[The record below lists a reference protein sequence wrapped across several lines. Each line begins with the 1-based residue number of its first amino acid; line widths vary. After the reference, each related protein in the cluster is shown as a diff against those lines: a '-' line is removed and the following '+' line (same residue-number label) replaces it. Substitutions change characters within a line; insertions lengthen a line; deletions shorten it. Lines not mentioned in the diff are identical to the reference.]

1 MRIGSLFSG
10 IGGLDLGLERAGVG
24 RTVWQ
29 VEADPFCRGVL
40 ARHWPDAVR
49 YDDVREVRGG
59 AVEPVDLL
67 CGGFPC
73 QDVSNAGKRAGLDG
87 ERSGLW
93 YEFDRL
99 VGELRP
105 RFVVI
110 ENVAALLGRG
120 GPDVLRSLA
129 ARGYDA
135 WWDCV
140 PASAVGAPHRRDRLF
155 IVAWRVGDAER
166 ERLEGEHDSGAAA
179 RAALVAV
186 RARNEWP
193 TESGVGRVAD
203 GVSGGVDGLTFP
215 TPRASDGRDK
225 GRAGGKMPSLETV
238 VMWPTP
244 THGDHDRGPG
254 APASRQ
260 GSPNLTDA
268 VAMFPTPTRADGE
281 RSSLTY
287 CRGNET
293 LLGAVMWPTPAAG
306 DEAGGRAMPPGTT
319 GTGRTPD
326 GRKVQVGLPNAVRM
340 WPTPTAMLANE
351 SEDIASWEARR
362 EATRLRVGNGNGFGE
377 PLGVAARRHVR
388 PVQPWERDVP
398 RTVTRSDRAAN
409 AIRKARLRALGNAVV
424 PQVGEVIGRVVVA
437 LRDAMVSP

>member
-1 MRIGSLFSG
+1 VRIGSLFSG

-59 AVEPVDLL
+59 AVGPVDVL

-99 VGELRP
+99 VGELAP

-140 PASAVGAPHRRDRLF
+140 PAAAIGAPHRRDRLF
-155 IVAWRVGDAER
+155 IVAWRVGDAKR
-166 ERLEGEHDSGAAA
+166 DRLEGKHDPGAAA

-186 RARNEWP
+186 RTRNEWP
-193 TESGVGRVAD
+193 TERGMGRAAD
-203 GVSGGVDGLTFP
+203 GVSGGLDG
-215 TPRASDGRDK
+215 
-225 GRAGGKMPSLETV
+225 

-244 THGDHDRGPG
+244 MC
-254 APASRQ
+254 
-260 GSPNLTDA
+260 GSPPDA
-268 VAMFPTPTRADGE
+268 P
-281 RSSLTY
+281 
-287 CRGNET
+287 RGN
-293 LLGAVMWPTPAAG
+293 AAQ
-306 DEAGGRAMPPGTT
+306 GGIAL
-319 GTGRTPD
+319 
-326 GRKVQVGLPNAVRM
+326 VQSVRM

-351 SEDIASWEARR
+351 SEDIASWEERR

-377 PLGVAARRHVR
+377 PLGVAVRRAAMWPTPTRTAIDGNGWQRDDAGRIKETLSGATGGASMPPGTRRFR

-398 RTVTRSDRAAN
+398 RTIPRPDRAEN
-409 AIRKARLRALGNAVV
+409 AVRKARLRALGNAVV

-437 LRDAMVSP
+437 LRDAMEAP

>member
-1 MRIGSLFSG
+1 VSGDERRPPRIGSLFSG

-49 YDDVREVRGG
+49 YNDVREVRGG

-140 PASAVGAPHRRDRLF
+140 PAAAVGAPHRRDRLF

-166 ERLEGEHDSGAAA
+166 ERLEGQHDPGAAA
-179 RAALVAV
+179 RSALVAV

-193 TESGVGRVAD
+193 TESVLGRVAD
-203 GVSGGVDGLTFP
+203 GIPGGVD
-215 TPRASDGRDK
+215 R
-225 GRAGGKMPSLETV
+225 

-268 VAMFPTPTRADGE
+268 VT
-281 RSSLTY
+281 
-287 CRGNET
+287 
-293 LLGAVMWPTPAAG
+293 MWPTPRASGRKDGGWQRDPAGNTWETLPGAAG
-306 DEAGGRAMPPGTT
+306 GASMPPGS
-319 GTGRTPD
+319 R
-326 GRKVQVGLPNAVRM
+326 Q
-340 WPTPTAMLANE
+340 
-351 SEDIASWEARR
+351 
-362 EATRLRVGNGNGFGE
+362 F
-377 PLGVAARRHVR
+377 R
-388 PVQPWERDVP
+388 PVQPWERDAP
-398 RTVTRSDRAAN
+398 RTVPRPDRAAN
-409 AIRKARLRALGNAVV
+409 AVRKARLHALGNAVV

-437 LRDAMVSP
+437 LRDAMEAP